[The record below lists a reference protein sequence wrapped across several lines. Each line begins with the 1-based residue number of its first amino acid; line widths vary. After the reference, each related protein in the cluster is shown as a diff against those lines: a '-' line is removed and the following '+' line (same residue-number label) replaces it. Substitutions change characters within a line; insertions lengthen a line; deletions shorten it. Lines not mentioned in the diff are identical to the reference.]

1 MRCIGVFVSVVLSI
15 CFFPFYNLYAEE
27 ITKVT
32 EKTVLVSVN
41 GEDIT
46 VGNIISFQS
55 RLSDQYQSMEDS
67 VLFDGIL
74 KQLIQQT
81 ILSQKVNIH
90 SDRIKYALENQ
101 TRAFLST
108 ELVGNLSETE
118 VIESEI
124 ESLYVKF
131 STDIERKKEYN
142 ASHILVETETEAEEL
157 LLSLKNGADFSEL
170 AKTYSTGPSG
180 AQGGN
185 LGWFGQGAM
194 VPTFENAV
202 IKLKIDELS
211 VPVQTQFGWHLIKLN
226 DVRKT
231 PVPTIAEVRKE
242 LITEIKKKKIDFEM
256 SKIIDSADVIY
267 SDLEIDPKI
276 IREVSMIND

>member
-15 CFFPFYNLYAEE
+15 CFFPFYDLYAEE

-108 ELVGNLSETE
+108 ELVGKLSEIE

-157 LLSLKNGADFSEL
+157 SLSLKNGADFSEL

-276 IREVSMIND
+276 IREVLMLND

>member
-1 MRCIGVFVSVVLSI
+1 MRCIGVFLSVVLSI
-15 CFFPFYNLYAEE
+15 CFFPFYDLYAEE
-27 ITKVT
+27 ITKIT

-90 SDRIKYALENQ
+90 SGRIKYALENQ
-101 TRAFLST
+101 MRAFLST
-108 ELVGNLSETE
+108 ELVGNLSEAE
-118 VIESEI
+118 VMESEI

-131 STDIERKKEYN
+131 STNIERKKEYN

-157 LLSLKNGADFSEL
+157 LLKLKNGADFSEL
-170 AKTYSTGPSG
+170 AKIYSTGPSG

-211 VPVQTQFGWHLIKLN
+211 VPIQTQFGWHLIKLN
-226 DVRKT
+226 DARKT
-231 PVPTIAEVRKE
+231 PVPTIEEVRKE

-267 SDLEIDPKI
+267 SNLEIDPKI
-276 IREVSMIND
+276 IREVSMLND

>member
-1 MRCIGVFVSVVLSI
+1 MRCIGIFVSVVLSI
-15 CFFPFYNLYAEE
+15 CFFPFYDLYAEE

-157 LLSLKNGADFSEL
+157 LLRLKNGADFSEL

-202 IKLKIDELS
+202 IKLKIDEVS

-231 PVPTIAEVRKE
+231 PVPTIEEVRKE

-276 IREVSMIND
+276 IREVSMLND

>member
-15 CFFPFYNLYAEE
+15 CFFPFYDLYAEE

-46 VGNIISFQS
+46 VGNVISFQS

-157 LLSLKNGADFSEL
+157 LLGLKNGADFSEL

-231 PVPTIAEVRKE
+231 PVPTIEEVRKE

-276 IREVSMIND
+276 IREVSMLND

>member
-1 MRCIGVFVSVVLSI
+1 MRCIGVFLSVVLSI
-15 CFFPFYNLYAEE
+15 CFFPFYDLYAEE
-27 ITKVT
+27 ITKIT

-90 SDRIKYALENQ
+90 SGRIKYALENQ
-101 TRAFLST
+101 MRAFLST
-108 ELVGNLSETE
+108 ELVGNLSEAE
-118 VIESEI
+118 VMESEI

-131 STDIERKKEYN
+131 STNIERNTEYN

-157 LLSLKNGADFSEL
+157 LLKLKNGADFSEL

-211 VPVQTQFGWHLIKLN
+211 VPIQTQFGWHLIKLN
-226 DVRKT
+226 DARKT
-231 PVPTIAEVRKE
+231 PVPTIEEVRKE

-267 SDLEIDPKI
+267 SNLEIDPKI
-276 IREVSMIND
+276 IREVSMLND

>member
-15 CFFPFYNLYAEE
+15 SFFPFYDLYAEE

-108 ELVGNLSETE
+108 ELVGKLSEIE

-231 PVPTIAEVRKE
+231 PVPTIEEVRKE

-276 IREVSMIND
+276 IREVLMLND

>member
-1 MRCIGVFVSVVLSI
+1 MKCTSVLLSVFLSI
-15 CFFPFYNLYAEE
+15 CFFPIYDLYAEE
-27 ITKVT
+27 ITNVT

-46 VGNIISFQS
+46 VGNVISFQS
-55 RLSDQYQSMEDS
+55 RLSDEYQSMEDS

-74 KQLIQQT
+74 KQLIQQA
-81 ILSQKVNIH
+81 ILSQKVNIN
-90 SDRIKYALENQ
+90 SGRIKYALENQ

-157 LLSLKNGADFSEL
+157 LLRLKNGADFSEL

-231 PVPTIAEVRKE
+231 PVPTIEEVRKE

-276 IREVSMIND
+276 IREVSMLND

>member
-1 MRCIGVFVSVVLSI
+1 MRCIGVFLSVVLSI
-15 CFFPFYNLYAEE
+15 CFFPFYDLYAEE

-90 SDRIKYALENQ
+90 SGRIKYALENQ
-101 TRAFLST
+101 MRAFLST
-108 ELVGNLSETE
+108 ELVGNLSEAE
-118 VIESEI
+118 VMESEI

-131 STDIERKKEYN
+131 STNIERKKEYN

-157 LLSLKNGADFSEL
+157 SLSLKNGADFSEL

-211 VPVQTQFGWHLIKLN
+211 VPIQTQFGWHLIKLN
-226 DVRKT
+226 DARKT
-231 PVPTIAEVRKE
+231 PVPTIEEVRKE

-267 SDLEIDPKI
+267 SNLEIDPKI
-276 IREVSMIND
+276 IREVSMLND

>member
-15 CFFPFYNLYAEE
+15 CFFPFYDLYAEE

-46 VGNIISFQS
+46 VGNVISFQS

-157 LLSLKNGADFSEL
+157 LLRLKNGVDFSEL

-202 IKLKIDELS
+202 IKLKIDEVS

-231 PVPTIAEVRKE
+231 PVPTIEQVRKE

-276 IREVSMIND
+276 IREVSMLND

>member
-15 CFFPFYNLYAEE
+15 CFFPFYDLYAEE

-41 GEDIT
+41 GENIT

-157 LLSLKNGADFSEL
+157 LLRLKNGVDFSEL

-202 IKLKIDELS
+202 IKLKIDEVS

-231 PVPTIAEVRKE
+231 PVPTIEEVRKE

-276 IREVSMIND
+276 IREVSMLND

>member
-15 CFFPFYNLYAEE
+15 CFFPFYDLYAEE

-108 ELVGNLSETE
+108 ELVGKLSEIE

-131 STDIERKKEYN
+131 SADIERKKEYN

-157 LLSLKNGADFSEL
+157 SLSLKNGADFSEL

>member
-15 CFFPFYNLYAEE
+15 CFFPFYDLYAEE

-108 ELVGNLSETE
+108 ELVGKLSEIE

-142 ASHILVETETEAEEL
+142 ASHILVETETEAKEL
-157 LLSLKNGADFSEL
+157 LLRLKNGADFSEL

-231 PVPTIAEVRKE
+231 PVPTIEEVRKE

-276 IREVSMIND
+276 IREVSMLND

>member
-1 MRCIGVFVSVVLSI
+1 MRCIRVFVSLVLSI
-15 CFFPFYNLYAEE
+15 CFFPFYDLYAEE

-108 ELVGNLSETE
+108 ELVGKLSEIE

-157 LLSLKNGADFSEL
+157 SLSLKNGADFSEL

>member
-1 MRCIGVFVSVVLSI
+1 MRCIGVFLSVVLSI
-15 CFFPFYNLYAEE
+15 CFFPFYDLYAEE
-27 ITKVT
+27 ITKIT

-90 SDRIKYALENQ
+90 SGRIKYALENQ
-101 TRAFLST
+101 MRAFLST
-108 ELVGNLSETE
+108 ELVGNLSEAE
-118 VIESEI
+118 VMESEI

-131 STDIERKKEYN
+131 STNIERNKEYN
-142 ASHILVETETEAEEL
+142 ASHILVETEAEAEEL
-157 LLSLKNGADFSEL
+157 LLSLNNGADFSEL

-226 DVRKT
+226 DARKT
-231 PVPTIAEVRKE
+231 PVPTIEEVRKE

>member
-1 MRCIGVFVSVVLSI
+1 MRCIGVFASVVLSI
-15 CFFPFYNLYAEE
+15 CFFPFYDLYAEE
-27 ITKVT
+27 ITNVT

-46 VGNIISFQS
+46 VGNAISFQS
-55 RLSDQYQSMEDS
+55 RLSDEFQSMEDS

-90 SDRIKYALENQ
+90 SGRIKYALENQ
-101 TRAFLST
+101 MRAFLST
-108 ELVGNLSETE
+108 ELVGNLSEAE
-118 VIESEI
+118 VMESEI

-131 STDIERKKEYN
+131 STNIERKKEYN

-157 LLSLKNGADFSEL
+157 LLKLKNGADFSEL

-226 DVRKT
+226 DARKT
-231 PVPTIAEVRKE
+231 PVPTIEEVRKE

>member
-15 CFFPFYNLYAEE
+15 CFFPFYGLYAEE

-108 ELVGNLSETE
+108 ELVGKLSEIE

>member
-1 MRCIGVFVSVVLSI
+1 MSVVLSI
-15 CFFPFYNLYAEE
+15 CFFPFYDLYAEE

-108 ELVGNLSETE
+108 ELVGKLSEIE

-157 LLSLKNGADFSEL
+157 SLSLKNGADFSEL

-256 SKIIDSADVIY
+256 SKIIDSADVVY

>member
-15 CFFPFYNLYAEE
+15 CFFPFYDLYAEE

-41 GEDIT
+41 GENIT

-142 ASHILVETETEAEEL
+142 ASHILVETETEAEDL
-157 LLSLKNGADFSEL
+157 LRRLKNGADFSEL

-231 PVPTIAEVRKE
+231 PVPTIEEVRKE

-276 IREVSMIND
+276 IREVSMLND

>member
-15 CFFPFYNLYAEE
+15 CFFPFYDLYAEE

-41 GEDIT
+41 GENIT

-157 LLSLKNGADFSEL
+157 LLRLKSGADFSEL

-202 IKLKIDELS
+202 IKLKIDEVS

-231 PVPTIAEVRKE
+231 PVPTIEEVRKE

-276 IREVSMIND
+276 IREVSMLND

>member
-15 CFFPFYNLYAEE
+15 CFFPFYDLYAEE

-46 VGNIISFQS
+46 VGNVISFQS
-55 RLSDQYQSMEDS
+55 RLSDEYQSMEDS

-74 KQLIQQT
+74 KQLIQQA
-81 ILSQKVNIH
+81 ILSQKVNIN
-90 SDRIKYALENQ
+90 SGRIKYALENQ

-108 ELVGNLSETE
+108 ELVGNLSEIE

-142 ASHILVETETEAEEL
+142 ASHILVETETEVEEL

-231 PVPTIAEVRKE
+231 PVPTIEEVRKE

-276 IREVSMIND
+276 IREVSMLND

>member
-15 CFFPFYNLYAEE
+15 CFFPFYGLYAEE

-108 ELVGNLSETE
+108 ELVGKLSEIE

-231 PVPTIAEVRKE
+231 PVPTIEEVRKE

-276 IREVSMIND
+276 IREVSMLND

>member
-15 CFFPFYNLYAEE
+15 CFFPFYGLYAEE

-108 ELVGNLSETE
+108 ELVGKLSEIE

-226 DVRKT
+226 NVRKT
-231 PVPTIAEVRKE
+231 PVPTIEEVRKE

-276 IREVSMIND
+276 IREVLMLND

>member
-1 MRCIGVFVSVVLSI
+1 MRCIGVFLSVVLSI
-15 CFFPFYNLYAEE
+15 CFFPFYDLYAEE
-27 ITKVT
+27 ITKIT

-90 SDRIKYALENQ
+90 SGRIKYALENQ
-101 TRAFLST
+101 MRAFLST
-108 ELVGNLSETE
+108 ELVGNLSEAE
-118 VIESEI
+118 VMESEI

-131 STDIERKKEYN
+131 STNIERKKEYN

-211 VPVQTQFGWHLIKLN
+211 VPIQTQFGWHLIKLN
-226 DVRKT
+226 DARKT
-231 PVPTIAEVRKE
+231 PVPTIEEVRKE

-267 SDLEIDPKI
+267 SNLEIDPKI
-276 IREVSMIND
+276 IREVSMLND

>member
-15 CFFPFYNLYAEE
+15 CFFPFYDLYAEE

-108 ELVGNLSETE
+108 ELVGKLSEIE

-157 LLSLKNGADFSEL
+157 SLSLKNGADFSEL

-231 PVPTIAEVRKE
+231 PVPTIEEVRKE

>member
-15 CFFPFYNLYAEE
+15 CFFPFYDLYAEE

-157 LLSLKNGADFSEL
+157 LLGLKNGADFSEL

-202 IKLKIDELS
+202 IKLKINELS

-231 PVPTIAEVRKE
+231 PVPTIEEVRKE
-242 LITEIKKKKIDFEM
+242 LITEIKKKKIDLEM

-276 IREVSMIND
+276 IREVSMLND

>member
-15 CFFPFYNLYAEE
+15 CFFPFYDLYAEE

-41 GEDIT
+41 GENIT

-157 LLSLKNGADFSEL
+157 LLGLKNGADFSEL

-202 IKLKIDELS
+202 IKLKINELS

-231 PVPTIAEVRKE
+231 PVPTIEEVRKE

-276 IREVSMIND
+276 IREVSMLND

>member
-15 CFFPFYNLYAEE
+15 CFFPFYDLYAEE

-142 ASHILVETETEAEEL
+142 ASHILVGTETEAEEL

-267 SDLEIDPKI
+267 SNLEIDPKI
-276 IREVSMIND
+276 IRDVSMLID

>member
-15 CFFPFYNLYAEE
+15 CFFPFYDLYAEE

-41 GEDIT
+41 GENIT

-157 LLSLKNGADFSEL
+157 LLRLKNGVDFSEL

-231 PVPTIAEVRKE
+231 PVPTIEEVRKE

-276 IREVSMIND
+276 IREVSMLND

>member
-1 MRCIGVFVSVVLSI
+1 MRCIGIFVSVVLSI
-15 CFFPFYNLYAEE
+15 CFFPFYDLYAEE

-32 EKTVLVSVN
+32 DKTVLVSVN

-157 LLSLKNGADFSEL
+157 LLRLKNGADFSEL

-202 IKLKIDELS
+202 IKLKINELS

-231 PVPTIAEVRKE
+231 PVPTIEEVRKE

-276 IREVSMIND
+276 IREVSMLND

>member
-1 MRCIGVFVSVVLSI
+1 MRCIRVFVSVVLSI
-15 CFFPFYNLYAEE
+15 CFFPFYDLYAEE

-108 ELVGNLSETE
+108 ELVGKLSEIE

-276 IREVSMIND
+276 IREVLMLND

>member
-15 CFFPFYNLYAEE
+15 CFFPFYDLSAEE

-55 RLSDQYQSMEDS
+55 RLSDQYRSMEDS

-74 KQLIQQT
+74 KQLIQQA
-81 ILSQKVNIH
+81 ILSQKVNIN
-90 SDRIKYALENQ
+90 SGRIKYALENQ

-142 ASHILVETETEAEEL
+142 ASHILVETETEAKEL
-157 LLSLKNGADFSEL
+157 LLRLKNGADFSEL

-226 DVRKT
+226 NVRKT
-231 PVPTIAEVRKE
+231 PVPTIEEVRKE

-276 IREVSMIND
+276 IREVSMLND

>member
-15 CFFPFYNLYAEE
+15 CFFPFYDLYAEE

-90 SDRIKYALENQ
+90 SGRIKYALENQ

-108 ELVGNLSETE
+108 ELVGKLSEIE

-194 VPTFENAV
+194 VPAFENAV

-211 VPVQTQFGWHLIKLN
+211 VSVQTQFGWHLIKLN

>member
-1 MRCIGVFVSVVLSI
+1 MRCIGVFLSVVLSI
-15 CFFPFYNLYAEE
+15 CFFPFYDLYAEE
-27 ITKVT
+27 ITKIT

-90 SDRIKYALENQ
+90 SGRIKYALENQ
-101 TRAFLST
+101 MRAFLST
-108 ELVGNLSETE
+108 ELVGNLSEAE
-118 VIESEI
+118 VMESEI

-131 STDIERKKEYN
+131 STNIERKKEYN
-142 ASHILVETETEAEEL
+142 ASHILVETETEVEEL
-157 LLSLKNGADFSEL
+157 LLKLKNGADFSEL

-185 LGWFGQGAM
+185 LGWF
-194 VPTFENAV
+194 
-202 IKLKIDELS
+202 
-211 VPVQTQFGWHLIKLN
+211 
-226 DVRKT
+226 
-231 PVPTIAEVRKE
+231 
-242 LITEIKKKKIDFEM
+242 
-256 SKIIDSADVIY
+256 
-267 SDLEIDPKI
+267 
-276 IREVSMIND
+276 

>member
-1 MRCIGVFVSVVLSI
+1 MRCIGIFVSVVLSI
-15 CFFPFYNLYAEE
+15 CFFPFYDLYAEE

-41 GEDIT
+41 GENIT

-157 LLSLKNGADFSEL
+157 LLRLKSGADFSEL

-202 IKLKIDELS
+202 IKLKIDEVS

-231 PVPTIAEVRKE
+231 PVPTIEEVRKE

-276 IREVSMIND
+276 IREVSMLND

>member
-1 MRCIGVFVSVVLSI
+1 MRCIGVFLSVVLSI
-15 CFFPFYNLYAEE
+15 CFFPFYDLYAEE
-27 ITKVT
+27 ITKIT

-108 ELVGNLSETE
+108 ELVGKLSEIE

-231 PVPTIAEVRKE
+231 PVPTIEEVRKE

-276 IREVSMIND
+276 IREVLMLND

>member
-15 CFFPFYNLYAEE
+15 CFFPFYDLYAEE

-41 GEDIT
+41 GENIT

-157 LLSLKNGADFSEL
+157 LLRLKNGADFSEL

-231 PVPTIAEVRKE
+231 LVPTIEEVRKE
-242 LITEIKKKKIDFEM
+242 LITEIKKKKIDLEM

-276 IREVSMIND
+276 IREVSMLND

>member
-1 MRCIGVFVSVVLSI
+1 MRCIGVFMSVVLSI
-15 CFFPFYNLYAEE
+15 CFFPFYDLYAEE

-41 GEDIT
+41 GENIT

-157 LLSLKNGADFSEL
+157 LLRLKNGADFSEL

-202 IKLKIDELS
+202 IKLKIDEVS

-231 PVPTIAEVRKE
+231 PVPTIEEVRKE

-276 IREVSMIND
+276 IREVSMLND

>member
-15 CFFPFYNLYAEE
+15 CFFPFYDLYAEE

-108 ELVGNLSETE
+108 ELVGKLSEIE

-131 STDIERKKEYN
+131 SADIERKKEYN

-157 LLSLKNGADFSEL
+157 SLSLKNGADFSEL

-231 PVPTIAEVRKE
+231 PVPTIAEVREE

>member
-15 CFFPFYNLYAEE
+15 CFFPFYDLYAEE
-27 ITKVT
+27 ITKIT

-55 RLSDQYQSMEDS
+55 RLSDQYRSMEDS

-74 KQLIQQT
+74 KQLIQQA
-81 ILSQKVNIH
+81 ILSQKVNIN
-90 SDRIKYALENQ
+90 SGRIKYALENQ

-142 ASHILVETETEAEEL
+142 ASHILVETETEAKEL
-157 LLSLKNGADFSEL
+157 LLRLKNGADFSEL

-231 PVPTIAEVRKE
+231 PVPTIEEVRKE

-267 SDLEIDPKI
+267 YDLEIDPKI
-276 IREVSMIND
+276 IREVSMLND